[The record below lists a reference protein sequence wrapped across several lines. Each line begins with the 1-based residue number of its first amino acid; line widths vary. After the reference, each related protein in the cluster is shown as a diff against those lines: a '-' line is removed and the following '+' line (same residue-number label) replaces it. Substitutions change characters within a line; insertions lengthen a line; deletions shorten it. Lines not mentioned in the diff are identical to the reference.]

1 MTTKPIHRV
10 GIGTDLHRLV
20 PGRKLLLGGVEIP
33 HDLGLLGHSDA
44 DVVLHA
50 VTDAILGAAAMPD
63 IGERFPDTDPR
74 NQDADSR
81 KLLANVVD
89 DVRAAGWLVVNADI
103 VIHAQ
108 QPKLSVHKKAI
119 AQSIAD
125 LLRVSVDCV
134 GVKAKTNE
142 GLDAVGRG
150 EAIACTAIVG
160 LTAK

>member
-1 MTTKPIHRV
+1 MKPIHRI

-20 PGRKLLLGGVEIP
+20 PGRKLILGGVEIP
-33 HDLGLLGHSDA
+33 YDLGLLGHSDA
-44 DVVLHA
+44 DVALHA

-74 NQDADSR
+74 NRDADSR

-108 QPKLSVHKKAI
+108 QPKLSAHKKAI

>member
-1 MTTKPIHRV
+1 MKPIHRI

-20 PGRKLLLGGVEIP
+20 PGRKLILGGVEIP
-33 HDLGLLGHSDA
+33 FDLGLLGHSDA

-50 VTDAILGAAAMPD
+50 LTDAILGAAAMPD
-63 IGERFPDTDPR
+63 IGERFPDTDPH
-74 NQDADSR
+74 NKGADSR

-108 QPKLSVHKKAI
+108 QPKLSAHKKAI